1 MPSLNPIGRI
11 RTPYKTLED
20 CPKNVDPE
28 GPLCELVIDTNFAE
42 GLLGL
47 TQGQDILVL
56 YWFDGVDRNIT
67 SHPSRKYGGQ
77 RGVFAMRTPVRPNP
91 IAAAVVS
98 IETIDGNRLFV
109 KGLDCLDGT
118 PLLDIKPA
126 ILKECSRK
134 KP

>member
-28 GPLCELVIDTNFAE
+28 GPLCELIIEANYVE

-47 TQGQDILVL
+47 TQGQEILIL

-67 SHPSRKYGGQ
+67 SHLSRKYGGQ
-77 RGVFAMRTPVRPNP
+77 RGVFAMRTPTRPNP

-98 IETIDGNRLFV
+98 IDTIDGNRLFV

-126 ILKECSRK
+126 ILKECS
-134 KP
+134 

>member
-28 GPLCELVIDTNFAE
+28 GPLCELIIDTNLAE

-47 TQGQDILVL
+47 TQGQEILVL

-67 SHPSRKYGGQ
+67 SHLSRKYGGQ
-77 RGVFAMRTPVRPNP
+77 RGVFAMRTPTRPNP

-98 IETIDGNRLFV
+98 MWPWPTGWGIL
-109 KGLDCLDGT
+109 
-118 PLLDIKPA
+118 PLM
-126 ILKECSRK
+126 
-134 KP
+134 